1 MSIRRTF
8 LLSASAIALIAGGNF
23 AAAQGMGTQGMGKGE
38 AQPPARQSAPP
49 DAGEPNGHDAQ
60 TGRPETGKTP
70 PHAGGGAAQ
79 KGPDSGTTGQGAPS
93 RMDQDRS
100 QGGQPPA
107 GARDG
112 QRSEDKKGTEP
123 RANDRKGDKAPAA
136 GQTQD
141 RRQRD
146 TTGQGAAGSSG
157 AANLTAEQRTR
168 IGSSIRQTNVRPVTN
183 VNFNIA
189 VGTAVPRTVELHP
202 LPPAIIEVHPAWRGY
217 RFILVEDE
225 IIIIEPGSYR
235 IVAVIDA

>member
-1 MSIRRTF
+1 MSIRQTL

-23 AAAQGMGTQGMGKGE
+23 AAAQGIGRGD

-70 PHAGGGAAQ
+70 PHAGGDAAQ

-93 RMDQDRS
+93 RMDQNRMDQNRS
-100 QGGQPPA
+100 QGDQP
-107 GARDG
+107 
-112 QRSEDKKGTEP
+112 KGTEP

-136 GQTQD
+136 SQTQD

-168 IGSSIRQTNVRPVTN
+168 IGSSIRQTNVRPAAN
-183 VNFNIA
+183 VNFNIS
-189 VGTAVPRTVELHP
+189 VGTVVPRSVELHP